1 MYPFYIMKRVGILT
15 AFYCIPNVFL
25 HCLKFSCTNTHLLL
39 SVPFLF
45 QYILKSILVDA
56 SDAKLLEIKRAS
68 IATELHFMYT
78 TETIKVEELFSPNSK
93 SQLGLGIK
101 IIYCIVKI
109 DHQLGIIIIMIRIEM
124 GTRARH
130 MCICTVKVR
139 ARYTYMYV
147 HLRTSARCVQ

>member
-1 MYPFYIMKRVGILT
+1 M
-15 AFYCIPNVFL
+15 
-25 HCLKFSCTNTHLLL
+25 LL

-45 QYILKSILVDA
+45 QLYLLKSILVDA

-109 DHQLGIIIIMIRIEM
+109 HVGHHQLDIIIIMINVCGIKM
-124 GTRARH
+124 GTRARYIHVH
-130 MCICTVKVR
+130 MYSKD
-139 ARYTYMYV
+139 
-147 HLRTSARCVQ
+147 TS